1 MSDRG
6 PILLGS
12 SAPMPPPLSTSAAFA
27 RGLRLVVSVPAF
39 VLFSTSIGFGALA
52 RDGGF
57 DLAHAVF
64 MSATMFAL
72 PNQVVLVDQLARGA
86 TLAGA
91 ALAVTLTAVRLMPM
105 TVTLVPLLRGTRRRL
120 LLETLAVHF
129 IAISTWIEGH
139 RRLPGLPP
147 DLRLPHHFGVGAAM
161 ASMIVLGTI
170 SGYVLVS
177 GLPPIVNAALL
188 FTTPLYFFL
197 SLISTSQS
205 RMDLAAVA
213 IGCALAPALYLVV
226 PGFDLLA
233 TGLVG
238 GTLAFL
244 CRGQPS

>member
-1 MSDRG
+1 MSGRG

-12 SAPMPPPLSTSAAFA
+12 SSTMPPHSPLSAFA
-27 RGLRLVVSVPAF
+27 RGLRLALSVPAF

-57 DLAHAVF
+57 QLAHAVF

-120 LLETLAVHF
+120 GLEILAVHF

-161 ASMIVLGTI
+161 ACMIMLGTI
-170 SGYVLVS
+170 TGYVLVA

-197 SLISTSQS
+197 SLVSTSQS
-205 RMDLAAVA
+205 RMDLAAVG
-213 IGCALAPALYLVV
+213 IGCALAPALFLVA

-233 TGLVG
+233 TGLIG

-244 CRGQPS
+244 FRGTKP

>member
-1 MSDRG
+1 
-6 PILLGS
+6 
-12 SAPMPPPLSTSAAFA
+12 MPSLTPTAAFA
-27 RGLRLVVSVPAF
+27 RGLLLVLSVPAF

-139 RRLPGLPP
+139 RRLPALPP
-147 DLRLPHHFGVGAAM
+147 DLRLPYHFGVGITMAAM
-161 ASMIVLGTI
+161 ITLGTVT
-170 SGYVLVS
+170 GYLLVA
-177 GLPPIVNAALL
+177 GLPPLVNAALL

-197 SLISTSQS
+197 SLVSTSQS

-213 IGCALAPALYLVV
+213 LGCGLAPALHLVV

-233 TGLVG
+233 TGLIG
-238 GTLAFL
+238 GTLAFMW
-244 CRGQPS
+244 RGRRA